1 MNQADSRGMDGA
13 RIVDCCQDSVESVS
27 HEALEEPRALP
38 PHVAGRRQWL
48 MAVALF
54 CLVTVA
60 YTYPLILQA
69 RQATLQLGL
78 NYVVMANAKVIGDQL
93 STGSSPLQTDR
104 ILAPAGYTIHEGFLP
119 SLMVYA
125 LGLGRD
131 FLVGLN
137 LSLLI
142 SFVLAS
148 LGAWALAFTLTGSN
162 IGATAAGL
170 FFGFCAMHYANY
182 PLYPIVHIEWIPWHL
197 YAHVR
202 YLGSGR
208 RRFLALA
215 ALSLIAAS
223 LSSWYFTVFLLL
235 TGSVVTLFYLRSERG
250 WRRAGGYLAAVG
262 ASCLVL
268 IPFTPVVLLG
278 RQGLDAGG
286 FRFVVDGS
294 ADLLSLI
301 VPPWYHWLFGA
312 PVWRMEA
319 NWLGNA
325 SLRANYL
332 GTASLVLAV
341 WGLVAGRGISIWL
354 RRSLWV
360 IGAAG
365 LVLALGPFLAVGG
378 LGGWSVG
385 EPIESIRALRLPY
398 YWLADLFPF
407 SVT

>member
-1 MNQADSRGMDGA
+1 M
-13 RIVDCCQDSVESVS
+13 
-27 HEALEEPRALP
+27 
-38 PHVAGRRQWL
+38 
-48 MAVALF
+48 
-54 CLVTVA
+54 
-60 YTYPLILQA
+60 
-69 RQATLQLGL
+69 
-78 NYVVMANAKVIGDQL
+78 
-93 STGSSPLQTDR
+93 
-104 ILAPAGYTIHEGFLP
+104 
-119 SLMVYA
+119 
-125 LGLGRD
+125 
-131 FLVGLN
+131 
-137 LSLLI
+137 
-142 SFVLAS
+142 
-148 LGAWALAFTLTGSN
+148 
-162 IGATAAGL
+162 
-170 FFGFCAMHYANY
+170 
-182 PLYPIVHIEWIPWHL
+182 
-197 YAHVR
+197 
-202 YLGSGR
+202 
-208 RRFLALA
+208 
-215 ALSLIAAS
+215 
-223 LSSWYFTVFLLL
+223 
-235 TGSVVTLFYLRSERG
+235 TLFYLRSERG

-407 SVT
+407 